1 VTTNGA
7 ADGLEDGLRVRFR
20 AAGAKIAWREVPRPS
35 NSRRKRPAAAASTVR
50 IAHLNDEEAR
60 VEEVVDG
67 NAPRLVVD
75 SGPVG
80 ALVLVLRWDERGPPS
95 RLVTHEAGALE
106 GFATGALEAEWG
118 GRARPS
124 ALAVPLTDLVALAR
138 YALA

>member
-1 VTTNGA
+1 VTTPGA
-7 ADGLEDGLRVRFR
+7 ADGLDDGLRVRFH

-35 NSRRKRPAAAASTVR
+35 NARRKRPAAASTVR

-67 NAPRLVVD
+67 TSPRLVVD

-95 RLVTHEAGALE
+95 RLVTHEAGTLE

-118 GRARPS
+118 GPARPA